1 MGDRLIGP
9 ATLGPRRADLLKSGN
24 VIVNVGLK
32 LVNLVLVLFVG
43 VSALAD
49 VASRDSD
56 DLTLNTTGTVP
67 AFGGVGSADSA
78 DFILNATGVGP
89 GIGGIAGADSDDF
102 TLNTTGVAPSL
113 GGIASADS
121 PDFALNTMAA
131 LIVTGPAASGPA
143 SLPNGRLAILQPP
156 DSASIA
162 ITLDGSTNSVYCI
175 LASTN
180 LLAPGPNW
188 VELLRLTNTAG
199 RTTFTN
205 PISPEI
211 PQRFFR
217 AIEL

>member
-1 MGDRLIGP
+1 
-9 ATLGPRRADLLKSGN
+9 
-24 VIVNVGLK
+24 
-32 LVNLVLVLFVG
+32 
-43 VSALAD
+43 
-49 VASRDSD
+49 VARS
-56 DLTLNTTGTVP
+56 V
-67 AFGGVGSADSA
+67 
-78 DFILNATGVGP
+78 
-89 GIGGIAGADSDDF
+89 
-102 TLNTTGVAPSL
+102 

-121 PDFALNTMAA
+121 PDFTLNTMAA
-131 LIVTGPAASGPA
+131 LIVTGPAASGAA
-143 SLPNGRLAILQPP
+143 SLPTGRLTMSQLP

-162 ITLDGSTNSVYCI
+162 LTLDGTTNAVYSI